1 MEPTKKEKK
10 SVSVGGRAGVLW
22 LTVSLWVTDTEQK
35 RVTMGGQFMGGQ
47 LPRQKNKK
55 NKYGCMIAKPSHFRI
70 IRLDENLCVARNF
83 ASLVLIKGQRQ
94 MYGYRYK

>member
-35 RVTMGGQFMGGQ
+35 RVTMGGRFMGG
-47 LPRQKNKK
+47 
-55 NKYGCMIAKPSHFRI
+55 
-70 IRLDENLCVARNF
+70 
-83 ASLVLIKGQRQ
+83 
-94 MYGYRYK
+94 